1 MDLSLPI
8 TRLTSRRR
16 TRAVLVALLL
26 LAIVATVDGARTAR
40 QHRINDAIR
49 SQKLP
54 DEAPGQPREL
64 QFARAALA
72 SVAPAASGA
81 EEDVLNRYRA
91 LQDDT
96 PLGRAARFNSA
107 NALMRQAITVRT
119 SPQPGQAIPLIEL
132 AKETYRELLRTDPSN
147 WGARYNLERAQR
159 LLPDP
164 EDSEAPPSEAPSN
177 AERAATTMR
186 GYSPGLP

>member
-1 MDLSLPI
+1 MDLSSPI

-96 PLGRAARFNSA
+96 PLGQAARFNTA
-107 NALMRQAITVRT
+107 NALMRQAITVRA
-119 SPQPGQAIPLIEL
+119 SPQPGLAIPLIEL
-132 AKETYRELLRTDPSN
+132 AKENYRELLRNDPSN

>member
-1 MDLSLPI
+1 MGLSASI

-16 TRAVLVALLL
+16 TRAVIVALLL
-26 LAIVATVDGARTAR
+26 VVVVASVDGMRTAR
-40 QHRINDAIR
+40 QQGINDAIR
-49 SQKLP
+49 SQRLP
-54 DEAPGQPREL
+54 AEAAGEPREL
-64 QFARAALA
+64 QFARAAIA
-72 SVAPAASGA
+72 AATAASGA
-81 EEDVLNRYRA
+81 EDEALNRYRT

-96 PLGRAARFNSA
+96 ALGQAARFNTA
-107 NALMRQAITVRT
+107 NALMRQAVAVRST
-119 SPQPGQAIPLIEL
+119 EQPGQAIPLVEL
-132 AKETYRELLRTDPSN
+132 AKESYRELLRTDPAN

-164 EDSEAPPSEAPSN
+164 DDSDAPPSEPPSN